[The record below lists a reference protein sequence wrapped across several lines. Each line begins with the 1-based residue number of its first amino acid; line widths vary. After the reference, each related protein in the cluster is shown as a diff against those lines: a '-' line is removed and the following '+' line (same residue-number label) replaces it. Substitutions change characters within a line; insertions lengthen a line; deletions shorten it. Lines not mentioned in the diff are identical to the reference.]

1 MYLNPASH
9 TSSWNKKDLALK
21 GNPEKEDKVKVQ
33 VEDESSSDDDIDD
46 TKLTLMV
53 NNTTKMLKA

>member
-1 MYLNPASH
+1 
-9 TSSWNKKDLALK
+9 LALK